1 MNQFLLPA
9 REKCIDIIDFSFQTP
24 RTSSFIISIYK
35 LINQQEFLSTFIHFI
50 LYKSLMCIKR
60 APND

>member
-24 RTSSFIISIYK
+24 RMSSFIISIYK
-35 LINQQEFLSTFIHFI
+35 LINQQEFLPTFIHFI
-50 LYKSLMCIKR
+50 FLQIFNVYKESTK
-60 APND
+60 